1 MKNNS
6 LLYGIGLLT
15 MGIALTLPLMSA
27 QAGEP
32 VSAAPKAA
40 ARPQSTAID
49 IAPATA
55 KTVQVTMTQWGI
67 RPAPVGQ
74 PFGPIEVVRKSTVLI
89 DRTNNKAKLEEI
101 PLPSAPDGY
110 RPSVSVFDG
119 KTQYD
124 LIGTRNQYQKS
135 TPEVMADGL
144 RGAFG
149 VNGLGL
155 AVGWKSGM
163 GDKFTPAPDETLD
176 GKTFKIYTRSSV
188 VNSRDGETT
197 LLQKFYVDPT
207 TKLPTRFSLSTTSKG
222 ETREVV
228 RTEFADWK
236 LNEPIEATRLAWV
249 PPAGVTEYKAPERPP
264 LLAAGTAAPDF
275 TVQKWGGGELKLS
288 DYKGKV
294 VVLDFWA
301 TWCGPC
307 QMTMPHVEKVHKQ
320 AKDKGV
326 VTLGVCVWDK
336 QEDYAKWVP
345 ANSEKYTFQFAF
357 DPAGRAAG
365 NIAQGL
371 YKVSG
376 IPTTYVIDRDGKV
389 IDAIVGYR
397 EDDDRLEKALA
408 KAGVKL

>member
-1 MKNNS
+1 VK
-6 LLYGIGLLT
+6 
-15 MGIALTLPLMSA
+15 
-27 QAGEP
+27 
-32 VSAAPKAA
+32 
-40 ARPQSTAID
+40 
-49 IAPATA
+49 
-55 KTVQVTMTQWGI
+55 
-67 RPAPVGQ
+67 
-74 PFGPIEVVRKSTVLI
+74 
-89 DRTNNKAKLEEI
+89 
-101 PLPSAPDGY
+101 
-110 RPSVSVFDG
+110 
-119 KTQYD
+119 
-124 LIGTRNQYQKS
+124 
-135 TPEVMADGL
+135 
-144 RGAFG
+144 
-149 VNGLGL
+149 
-155 AVGWKSGM
+155 
-163 GDKFTPAPDETLD
+163 
-176 GKTFKIYTRSSV
+176 
-188 VNSRDGETT
+188 
-197 LLQKFYVDPT
+197 
-207 TKLPTRFSLSTTSKG
+207 
-222 ETREVV
+222 
-228 RTEFADWK
+228 EF
-236 LNEPIEATRLAWV
+236 
-249 PPAGVTEYKAPERPP
+249 KAPERPP

-275 TVQKWGGGELKLS
+275 TAQKWGGGELKLS

-357 DPAGRAAG
+357 DPAGRNAG

-397 EDDDRLEKALA
+397 QDDDRLEKALE

>member
-6 LLYGIGLLT
+6 LLYGIGLLAT
-15 MGIALTLPLMSA
+15 GIALTLPLVSA
-27 QAGEP
+27 QADEP
-32 VSAAPKAA
+32 VAAPKAA

-49 IAPATA
+49 IAPAAA
-55 KTVQVTMTQWGI
+55 KTVQVTMTQWGV

-101 PLPSAPDGY
+101 PLPSSPDGY

-124 LIGTRNQYQKS
+124 LIGSRNQYQKS
-135 TPEVMADGL
+135 TPEAMEEGL

-155 AVGWKSGM
+155 ALGWKSGA

-176 GKTFKIYTRSSV
+176 GKTFKVYARTSK
-188 VNSRDGETT
+188 VNNKDGESTYN
-197 LLQKFYVDPT
+197 QKLYVDAG
-207 TKLPTRFSLSTTSKG
+207 TKLPVRFAFFVTNPKG
-222 ETREVV
+222 ETMEAV

-236 LNEPIEATRLAWV
+236 LNQPIEASRLAWA
-249 PPAGVTEYKAPERPP
+249 PPADVKEFKAPERPP
-264 LLAAGTAAPDF
+264 LLAAGIAAPDF
-275 TVQKWGGGELKLS
+275 TAQKWGGGELKLS

-357 DPAGRAAG
+357 DPAGRNAG

-397 EDDDRLEKALA
+397 QDDDRLEKALE